1 MAGLEIGDTSGE
13 PFLDAF
19 YLSIETM
26 TTIGYGVPDQYFNG
40 CIGGLFVISTQALLG
55 FLFSAWLF
63 GMIFYRIA
71 RAHSRGNWLKFA
83 DSCVVRVVNGRLLLM
98 FQVVDTATHACQYIR
113 VKLWTVLHDPDDEKQ
128 AQVMLM
134 RMLQPDDYLGIN
146 ELILATPSLVVH
158 EIDPWSPLCPKP
170 VYNRAGAN
178 SDTDGG
184 GGTGN
189 AGSGGGG
196 GSGSASGSGAGGG
209 GSSAYSSIASVTRP
223 DVEYTW
229 PSPCQ
234 RLLDSEVALRS
245 AWPCNICGNSF
256 GSAEKRQHH
265 YAVAIANDGA
275 PRVEKT
281 CVHCGT
287 SFATWGELGNHTAA
301 SHPDTAPITEDELQ
315 QARPELFFNHSFF
328 YDEGGNPHTHPA
340 FKEQVRLAPPPTMPD
355 VKEWMLTSQ
364 PEIIIH
370 ISAIDS
376 VTGCDFE
383 AVKSYTMDD
392 VQWDHAFKPA
402 TSRKVQAHAKGGGGK
417 GGGGDEDSWNIT
429 HGKVTVDFT
438 AFNETVPCDPLGSA
452 PRVC

>member
-1 MAGLEIGDTSGE
+1 
-13 PFLDAF
+13 
-19 YLSIETM
+19 M

-170 VYNRAGAN
+170 VYNR
-178 SDTDGG
+178 
-184 GGTGN
+184 
-189 AGSGGGG
+189 
-196 GSGSASGSGAGGG
+196 
-209 GSSAYSSIASVTRP
+209 
-223 DVEYTW
+223 
-229 PSPCQ
+229 
-234 RLLDSEVALRS
+234 VALRS